1 METIS
6 EFMEADHRRCDEFF
20 VTAEGAASQGDWD
33 KAQSDFKEFRQ
44 AIEQHFAMEEQALF
58 PRFEEASGNPMGPTQ
73 VMRHEHEQMRELF
86 DEMADAVAAK
96 NEDDFLGSAETLL
109 ILMQQHNRK
118 EESILYPMSDQVL
131 AGERESLLER
141 MRATEV

>member
-20 VTAEGAASQGDWD
+20 VAAEGAASQGDWD
-33 KAQSDFKEFRQ
+33 KAQNEFNEFRQ
-44 AIEQHFAMEEQALF
+44 AIEQHFAMEEEALF
-58 PRFEEASGNPMGPTQ
+58 PSFEEASGNSMGPTQ
-73 VMRHEHEQMRELF
+73 VMRYEHQQMRELF
-86 DEMADAVAAK
+86 DEMAEAVAAK
-96 NEDDFLGSAETLL
+96 NADDFLGSAETLL

-131 AGERESLLER
+131 SGQRESLLER
-141 MRATEV
+141 MRSTEV

>member
-20 VTAEGAASQGDWD
+20 VAAEGAASQGDWG
-33 KAQSDFKEFRQ
+33 KAESEFNDFRR
-44 AIEQHFAMEEQALF
+44 AIEAHFAMEEQALF
-58 PRFEEASGNPMGPTQ
+58 PTFEKASGNPMGPTQ
-73 VMRHEHEQMRELF
+73 VMRHEHQQMRELF
-86 DEMADAVAAK
+86 DEMAASVATK
-96 NEDDFLGSAETLL
+96 NTDDFLGSAETLL

-131 AGERESLLER
+131 ADQRVALLER
-141 MRATEV
+141 MRSIEG